1 MTSIGTMIEQIE
13 GLLGTSDLSEWEQG
27 FCAGIVERYKTGSK
41 DTRQFTAKQAEIIQR
56 IWSKHYA

>member
-1 MTSIGTMIEQIE
+1 MAAIGTMIEQIE
-13 GLLGTSDLSEWEQG
+13 GLLDTEDLTEWEQG

-41 DTRQFTAKQAEIIQR
+41 DTRQFTTKQAEIILR